1 MIRLTRI
8 TRADDPLLERLVPLY
23 IESFPEA
30 ERRDIRQLEQ
40 LLTEAPEMYWNAIF
54 DGDELCG
61 LASYWDLGDF
71 YYMEHLAVFPAMRNR
86 KIGQRVL
93 DYWRE
98 QLPKLRI
105 LEVEPAEEEMARRR
119 IGFYERNGYK
129 VVYKDYIQPSYRA
142 DEPACSLW
150 IMASAPHPNI
160 EAYAQKI
167 QEKIYREPLR
177 FLHES

>member
-23 IESFPEA
+23 TESFPEE
-30 ERRDIRQLEQ
+30 ERRDIKQLKL

-71 YYMEHLAVFPAMRNR
+71 YYMEHLAVFPEMRNR

-93 DYWRE
+93 DYWRTE
-98 QLPKLRI
+98 LPKLRH
-105 LEVEPAEEEMARRR
+105 LEVEPAEEEMACRR
-119 IGFYERNGYK
+119 IGFSARNG
-129 VVYKDYIQPSYRA
+129 
-142 DEPACSLW
+142 
-150 IMASAPHPNI
+150 
-160 EAYAQKI
+160 
-167 QEKIYREPLR
+167 
-177 FLHES
+177 